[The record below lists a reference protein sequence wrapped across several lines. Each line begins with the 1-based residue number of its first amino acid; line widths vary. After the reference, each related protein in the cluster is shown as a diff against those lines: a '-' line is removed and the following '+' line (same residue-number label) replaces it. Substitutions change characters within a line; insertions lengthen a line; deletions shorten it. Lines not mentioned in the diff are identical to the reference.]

1 MSREK
6 YPDWEMDEVNP
17 TGILGRRSFLKTLG
31 GGLIVVATI
40 PLDGELL
47 QEQARRGGGQSMP
60 TDLNA
65 YLRVGEDGR
74 VTCYTGKIEQGQGA
88 MTVLPLMLAEEL
100 EVDPSTVD
108 IVLGDTDLCPYDGG
122 TVGSQCVR
130 IFGPLLRAAAAEARV
145 VLIEMAAEKLG
156 VPVERLRAKD
166 GTVFDS
172 AKPAAKVTYAELV
185 QGKRIERHTGTA
197 GAGVGASA
205 AGVAAARG
213 ATVPAGAGAGAAP
226 GAASGATGT
235 AVAAKPALKAPAD
248 FKVMGRSAPRRDA
261 RDKAT
266 GRAKYAGDIRVL
278 GMLYAAVLRPPAHGA
293 KLKTVDASAAEKVA
307 GVRVV
312 REGDLVAALHELPDV
327 AMAAVAKIK
336 ATYDPSPSVVD
347 DKNIFDHLIK
357 NAAPGRTV
365 AQGGDLAEGAKAAVA
380 TVESR
385 FLNGYVAHASMETHT
400 ALVDYKEKDGKATAW
415 VSTQAPFRAKEDVA
429 SGLGIPSKDVHVIMP
444 YVGGGFGGKS
454 GNPQAGQAA
463 KLARIMGR
471 PVQVMRTRA
480 DEFFLDTFRPA
491 AVVNIKSGLAA
502 DGKIVFWDYEVL
514 FAGERSSQQFYA
526 IPHHKTVVKG
536 EAFGGGAGGAR
547 GGGGAGGAAPVPAH
561 PFGTGAWRGP
571 GSNTNIFARESF
583 IDILAAKAG
592 IDPVEFRLLN
602 LSDERMKRVV
612 RIGAEK
618 FGWKAAKAPSGRGF
632 GFACADYLGT
642 YLAAA
647 AEVAVDKATGKVKVV
662 RMLCAHDSGVAV
674 NPAGTILQIEGCFTM
689 GLGAAFT
696 EEVHFKN
703 GEVKDLNFD
712 TYQIPR
718 FSWLPKIEAVL
729 VDSPGVPISGVGEP
743 AITITQAVLAN
754 AVFDACGAR
763 LFQLPMTPERIR
775 EGVRS

>member
-1 MSREK
+1 MSGDN
-6 YPDWEMDEVNP
+6 YPDGDRNEVNP
-17 TGILGRRSFLKTLG
+17 TGALRRRDFLKTLG
-31 GGLIVVATI
+31 GGLIVVATL
-40 PLDGELL
+40 PLAGEGLP
-47 QEQARRGGGQSMP
+47 QEQQARRGGQSAP
-60 TDLNA
+60 ADFNA

-100 EVDPSTVD
+100 EVAPSTVD
-108 IVLGDTDLCPYDGG
+108 MVLGDTDLCPYDGG

-145 VLIEMAAEKLG
+145 VLVEMASEKLN
-156 VPVERLRAKD
+156 VPVERLRVKD
-166 GTVFDS
+166 GVVYDL
-172 AKPAAKVTYAELV
+172 AKPETKVTYAQLV
-185 QGKRIERHTGTA
+185 QGKRIERHA
-197 GAGVGASA
+197 
-205 AGVAAARG
+205 
-213 ATVPAGAGAGAAP
+213 
-226 GAASGATGT
+226 
-235 AVAAKPALKAPAD
+235 AAKPPLKAPAD
-248 FKVMGRSAPRRDA
+248 FKVMGWPAPRRDA
-261 RDKAT
+261 REKVT
-266 GRAKYAGDIRVL
+266 GRAKYAGDIRVP
-278 GMLYAAVLRPPAHGA
+278 GMLYASILRLPAHGA
-293 KLKTVDASAAEKVA
+293 KLKTIDASAAEAVA

-312 REGDLVAALHELPDV
+312 RDGDLVAALHEQPDV
-327 AMAAVAKIK
+327 ALAAAAKIK
-336 ATYDPSPSVVD
+336 AAYDPSPSALD

-357 NAAPGRTV
+357 NAAPGRAV
-365 AQGGDLAEGAKAAVA
+365 AQGGDLAEGAKLAAT
-380 TVESR
+380 TVEST
-385 FLNGYVAHASMETHT
+385 FLTGYVAHASLETHA
-400 ALVDYKEKDGKATAW
+400 ALVEPKDGKATAW

-429 SGLGIPSKDVHVIMP
+429 SALGIPSKNVHVIEP

-454 GNPQAGQAA
+454 GNPQAVQAA
-463 KLARIMGR
+463 KLAKITGK

-526 IPHHKTVVKG
+526 IPHHRTVVRG
-536 EAFGGGAGGAR
+536 DTFGGGGTTG
-547 GGGGAGGAAPVPAH
+547 AH

-571 GSNTNIFARESF
+571 GSNTNIYARESQ

-612 RIGAEK
+612 RIGADK
-618 FGWKAAKAPSGRGF
+618 FGWKPAKAPSGRGT
-632 GFACADYLGT
+632 GFACAEYLGT
-642 YLAAA
+642 YLSAA
-647 AEVAVDKATGKVKVV
+647 AEVAVDKATGKVKVI
-662 RMLCAHDSGVAV
+662 RMLCAHDSGVTV
-674 NPAGTILQIEGCFTM
+674 NPDGAVLQIEGCFTM
-689 GLGAAFT
+689 GLGAAFA

-729 VDSPGVPISGVGEP
+729 VESPQFPISGVGEP

-763 LFQLPMTPERIR
+763 LFRLPMTPERIR
-775 EGVRS
+775 EALPK

>member
-1 MSREK
+1 MSHEK
-6 YPDWEMDEVNP
+6 YPDWDMDEVNP
-17 TGILGRRSFLKTLG
+17 TGTLRRRNFLKTLG
-31 GGLIVVATI
+31 GGLIIVATF
-40 PLDGELL
+40 PLDGEEFL
-47 QEQARRGGGQSMP
+47 QEQARRGGQGAP
-60 TDLNA
+60 ADLNA

-100 EVDPSTVD
+100 EVAPANVD

-145 VLIEMAAEKLG
+145 VLIEMASEKLN

-172 AKPAAKVTYAELV
+172 AKPETKVSYAQLV
-185 QGKRIERHTGTA
+185 QGKKIERH
-197 GAGVGASA
+197 AS
-205 AGVAAARG
+205 V
-213 ATVPAGAGAGAAP
+213 
-226 GAASGATGT
+226 
-235 AVAAKPALKAPAD
+235 KPVLKAPVD

-266 GRAKYAGDIRVL
+266 GRAKYAGDIRVP
-278 GMLYAAVLRPPAHGA
+278 GMLYASILRPPAHGA
-293 KLKTVDASAAEKVA
+293 KLKTVDASAAEAIA

-312 REGDLVAALHELPDV
+312 RDGDLVAALHELPDV
-327 AMAAVAKIK
+327 ALAAVGKIK
-336 ATYDPSPSVVD
+336 ATYDPSPSELD
-347 DKNIFDHLIK
+347 DKNIFDYLVK

-365 AQGGDLAEGAKAAVA
+365 AQGGDLAEGAKAAA
-380 TVESR
+380 TTVEST
-385 FLNGYVAHASMETHT
+385 FLNSYVAHASMETHT
-400 ALVDYKEKDGKATAW
+400 ALVEPKDGKATAW
-415 VSTQAPFRAKEDVA
+415 VSTQAPFRAKEDIA
-429 SGLGIPSKDVHVIMP
+429 SALGIPSKDVHVIMP

-454 GNPQAGQAA
+454 GNPQAVQAA
-463 KLARIMGR
+463 KFAKITGK

-526 IPHHKTVVKG
+526 IPHHRTVVRG
-536 EAFGGGAGGAR
+536 EWG
-547 GGGGAGGAAPVPAH
+547 GGGGAASVH

-571 GSNTNIFARESF
+571 GSNTNIYARESF

-642 YLAAA
+642 YFSAA
-647 AEVAVDKATGKVKVV
+647 AEVAVDKATGRVKVI

-674 NPAGTILQIEGCFTM
+674 NPAGTVLQIEGCFTM

-729 VDSPGVPISGVGEP
+729 VDSPEVPISGVGEP

-763 LFQLPMTPERIR
+763 LLQLPMTPERIKAALAKVVN
-775 EGVRS
+775 EGSGLNI